1 MRGLWLA
8 TLSLLQLG
16 QYAAAVLVNTTVD
29 DLNPG
34 PQGNSIVYFPAGAW
48 VSGAVGGCTGCNPLA
63 LSGIAYMNT
72 FHGSLFNQ
80 KNRANQLTLPTAT
93 LTFFGTSVSVNCILS
108 NALENPP
115 GTSDMTFTIDGVQAG
130 SFTHSPIGGPGFQPS
145 TVFTS
150 DPLLPG
156 THTLVINNGR
166 SGGATSLAILDSVEY
181 SYDDL
186 SSTPSTSLVAAPAA
200 SATSS
205 ATVSPIG
212 AAKSSNTAAI
222 AGGVVGALAI
232 LLLVALVL
240 LYIRQRKNAHRS
252 NVPLVTT
259 ITGPIDRLRSLW
271 TGEGSSRPPPDMAPV
286 PFPSPAPH
294 ASFSPAPRPPPPTSM
309 SLSPGA
315 PPASRRA
322 SRISFNANLL
332 VGRFRRPPPPAIS
345 TSPSAF
351 VQPGTTTAGR
361 HLSAPHSR
369 ALVPALISP
378 ALPSGNPLLRQ
389 TSAPPAVVSSI
400 QAWQRRTQEETAQ
413 EPAPIIHPL
422 DMSEVDLSS
431 HYDESSISSPP
442 PAPPPPPPAPVQPP
456 QRRFTVMNN

>member
-34 PQGNSIVYFPAGAW
+34 PQGNSVVYFPAGAW
-48 VSGAVGGCTGCNPLA
+48 VSGAVGGCTDCDPLA
-63 LSGIAYMNT
+63 LSGIAYMDT

-80 KNRANQLTLPTAT
+80 KNKANQLTLPTAT

-108 NALENPP
+108 NALSNPP

-130 SFTHSPIGGPGFQPS
+130 SFTHSPTGAPGFQSS
-145 TVFTS
+145 TVFIS

-156 THTLVINNGR
+156 THTLVISNGR
-166 SGGATSLAILDSVEY
+166 PGGATSLTILDSVEY

-186 SSTPSTSLVAAPAA
+186 SSTSGVAAPA
-200 SATSS
+200 SS
-205 ATVSPIG
+205 ATTTVNPVG

-252 NVPLVTT
+252 NVPLA
-259 ITGPIDRLRSLW
+259 ITGPIDRLRCLW
-271 TGEGSSRPPPDMAPV
+271 SGQGSSHPPPDMAPV

-294 ASFSPAPRPPPPTSM
+294 ASFSPAPRPPPPSTPPTSM

-315 PPASRRA
+315 PPASRRT

-332 VGRFRRPPPPAIS
+332 VGRFQRRPPPPAIS

-351 VQPGTTTAGR
+351 VQPGTTTAAR
-361 HLSAPHSR
+361 RLSAPHSR
-369 ALVPALISP
+369 APVP
-378 ALPSGNPLLRQ
+378 

-400 QAWQRRTQEETAQ
+400 QAWQRRTQEETAH

-442 PAPPPPPPAPVQPP
+442 APPPPPPVQVQPP